1 MTARRFAVC
10 VGSGQDDLD
19 LERWKIYE
27 VVEDAAAESRG
38 HYRVVDESGEDY
50 LYPQEYFR
58 LIELPSGLAELY
70 SKANRARR

>member
-1 MTARRFAVC
+1 MARRFAVC
-10 VGSGQDDLD
+10 VGSGQDDID

-27 VVEDAAAESRG
+27 VLQDGSAESRG

-58 LIELPSGLAELY
+58 LIELPTGLAELY
-70 SKANRARR
+70 SKANRA

>member
-1 MTARRFAVC
+1 VC
-10 VGSGQDDLD
+10 VGPGEEDLD

-27 VVEDAAAESRG
+27 VLEDASESRG

-58 LIELPSGLAELY
+58 LIELPTGVAELY
-70 SKANRARR
+70 SKANRV

>member
-1 MTARRFAVC
+1 MC
-10 VGSGQDDLD
+10 VGSGQEDLD

-27 VVEDAAAESRG
+27 VLEDIGAESRG

-58 LIELPSGLAELY
+58 LIELPTGLAELY
-70 SKANRARR
+70 SKANRA

>member
-10 VGSGQDDLD
+10 VGPGEEDLD

-27 VVEDAAAESRG
+27 VLEDASAESRG

-50 LYPQEYFR
+50 MYPQEYFR
-58 LIELPSGLAELY
+58 LIELPTGLAELY
-70 SKANRARR
+70 SKANRA